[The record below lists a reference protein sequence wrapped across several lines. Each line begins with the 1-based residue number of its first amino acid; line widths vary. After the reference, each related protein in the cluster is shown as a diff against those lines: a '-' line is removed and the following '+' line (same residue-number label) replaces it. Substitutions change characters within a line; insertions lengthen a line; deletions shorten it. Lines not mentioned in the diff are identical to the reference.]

1 MGVKQHKK
9 MEMKQNEKVDLIMA
23 YECDEISEENALKL
37 FSALI
42 KSGECWTLQGHYGR
56 TANALI
62 ENEIINS
69 KGEILV

>member
-1 MGVKQHKK
+1 

-42 KSGECWTLQGHYGR
+42 KSGECWKLQGHYGR
-56 TANALI
+56 TASALI
-62 ENEIINS
+62 ENEIINL